1 MAFLT
6 LVLTTTA
13 PSIQYTIQ
21 LLVTLVHSKP
31 ESKDSLSVII
41 GVMDEKCCIVCSESF
56 ENDLDLAIQCPTD
69 LTCTSVT
76 NNWIVY
82 RIEGTVVLKKP
93 REPINTPPRVWAART
108 KRYACGNF

>member
-6 LVLTTTA
+6 LVFTTTA
-13 PSIQYTIQ
+13 HSIQYTIQ

-31 ESKDSLSVII
+31 ESEDSLSVII

-56 ENDLDLAIQCPTD
+56 ENDLDPAIQYPTA

-76 NNWIVY
+76 KNWIMDQ
-82 RIEGTVVLKKP
+82 IEGAVML
-93 REPINTPPRVWAART
+93 
-108 KRYACGNF
+108 